1 MKELNIYFDYNA
13 TTPTDPRV
21 VEAIL
26 PYFNSDF
33 GNPSSLHIQ
42 GQKIK
47 NAVERSRS
55 QISGFFN
62 AESSEIIFTSGATEA
77 INLALKGIAETN
89 YYKGKHVIT
98 TQTEH
103 SAVLNVC
110 KYLEKKGFE
119 IDYLQVDN
127 DGLIDINEFVDK
139 IRDDTIL
146 VSVIFVNNE
155 TGVIQPIE
163 EIGDI
168 CKNHNVFFFTDATQA
183 VGKTP
188 IDVNKLNVDLLC
200 FSGHKF
206 YGPKGIGGLYC
217 RKGVNIEPLI
227 HGGGHERGLRSGT
240 LNVTGIVGL
249 AKAFEIAHSEM
260 SPTQEKIK
268 KLRNKFENELLE
280 TKIIKINGHP
290 TQRLFNVSNICI
302 TNMDPFLV
310 QNELS
315 NVAYSRGSAC
325 NSSSVKPSH
334 VLKAMGYSDKEVL
347 ESFRFSFGKYNT
359 MAEINVVIEK
369 LKKLFETK
377 SVLNK
382 V

>member
-33 GNPSSLHIQ
+33 GNPSSLHIL

-127 DGLIDINEFVDK
+127 DGLIDINEFADK

-217 RKGVNIEPLI
+217 RKDVNIEPLI

-268 KLRNKFENELLE
+268 TLRNKFENELLE

-377 SVLNK
+377 SLLNK